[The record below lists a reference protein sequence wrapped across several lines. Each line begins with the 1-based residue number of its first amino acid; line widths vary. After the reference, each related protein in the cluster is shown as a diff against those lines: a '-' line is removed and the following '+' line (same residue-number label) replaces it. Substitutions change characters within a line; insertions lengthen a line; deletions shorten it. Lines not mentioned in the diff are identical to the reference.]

1 MIGSGFSAQTVPTA
15 RDAPG
20 WPDSSATCEY
30 VRVSPYGM
38 REMADR
44 TSLRNSVPST
54 RVSTSKSL
62 MAPDR

>member
-1 MIGSGFSAQTVPTA
+1 
-15 RDAPG
+15 
-20 WPDSSATCEY
+20 
-30 VRVSPYGM
+30 M

-62 MAPDR
+62 MAPERYPSIWSAASAIAGVSSSSIGGRFMQGR